1 MLYEIDGKYYV
12 LASRRYVQVEVSEDG
27 NGGYDVKPIKNAEPI
42 EYSDNMRTKAKRV
55 LVSEVAKKNSKS
67 KFKDE

>member
-12 LASRRYVQVEVSEDG
+12 LASRRYIQVDVSTDG
-27 NGGYDVKPIKNAEPI
+27 KGGYDVKAKDGVEPI
-42 EYSDNMRTKAKRV
+42 EYSDEMRAKAKRV
-55 LVSEVAKKNSKS
+55 LVSEAAKKSSKS

>member
-12 LASRRYVQVEVSEDG
+12 LASRRYIQVDVSTDG
-27 NGGYDVKPIKNAEPI
+27 KGGYDVKAKEGVEPM
-42 EYSDNMRTKAKRV
+42 EYSDNIKAKRI
-55 LVSEVAKKNSKS
+55 LTSEAVKKASRS

>member
-1 MLYEIDGKYYV
+1 MLYEINGKYYV
-12 LASRRYVQVEVSEDG
+12 LASRRYVQVEVSTDG
-27 NGGYDVKPIKNAEPI
+27 NGGYDVKAIKDVEPI
-42 EYSDNMRTKAKRV
+42 EYSDEMRTKAKRV

>member
-12 LASRRYVQVEVSEDG
+12 LASRRYVQVEVSQDG
-27 NGGYDVKPIKNAEPI
+27 NGGYDVKPIKNVEPI

-55 LVSEVAKKNSKS
+55 LVSEVVKKNSKS